1 MISYHCK
8 PLALLTMLCV
18 VLALSA
24 TCEAKKIYTANPGCV
39 FLSTG
44 DSIVADGNMKIS
56 DALKKKKKLELIENP
71 YTKQNRVRRRIS
83 PTDIDSVR
91 IWSPSA
97 PEHTHKLVYIPR
109 YGWCWEA
116 EHGPHICVYGYSP
129 KGYHLSGNG
138 GLWLRNKGKIF
149 IIKDGRIYDFGA
161 PDGKINSK
169 MRKELE
175 ALVADDPYCLQYVR
189 EAKGRRDKI
198 LRSLVLYSPAK
209 Q

>member
-1 MISYHCK
+1 
-8 PLALLTMLCV
+8 MLCV

-56 DALKKKKKLELIENP
+56 DALKKKKKLELIEKP

-97 PEHTHKLVYIPR
+97 PGHTHTLVYIPR
-109 YGWCWEA
+109 YDGA
-116 EHGPHICVYGYSP
+116 GKPNTGPIYASTDTLRKVIIFQATAVCGSETKEKFSSLKMDGYMISE
-129 KGYHLSGNG
+129 LQT
-138 GLWLRNKGKIF
+138 
-149 IIKDGRIYDFGA
+149 GR
-161 PDGKINSK
+161 
-169 MRKELE
+169 
-175 ALVADDPYCLQYVR
+175 
-189 EAKGRRDKI
+189 
-198 LRSLVLYSPAK
+198 
-209 Q
+209 